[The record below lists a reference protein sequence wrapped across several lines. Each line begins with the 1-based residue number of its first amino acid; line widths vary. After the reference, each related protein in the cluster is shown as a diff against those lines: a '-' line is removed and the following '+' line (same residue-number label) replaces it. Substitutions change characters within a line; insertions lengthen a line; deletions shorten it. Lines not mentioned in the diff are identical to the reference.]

1 MYLIRPQARPDAVKK
16 VHSTKSAVAAVAAVK
31 AVEVATS
38 PNSHLVGLVVLVVN
52 VYVSSNVIFL
62 WGKETTAEIWA
73 VANRG

>member
-16 VHSTKSAVAAVAAVK
+16 VHSTKSAVAAVK